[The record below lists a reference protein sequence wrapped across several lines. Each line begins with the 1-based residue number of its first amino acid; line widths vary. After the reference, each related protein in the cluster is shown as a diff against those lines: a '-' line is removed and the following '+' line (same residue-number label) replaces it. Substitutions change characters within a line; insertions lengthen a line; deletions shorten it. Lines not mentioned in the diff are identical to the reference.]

1 MPFELKDALDLLLD
15 GRDLSEEQAA
25 QTLRALTDPDCH
37 PAIAGAVLTA
47 LRCKG
52 ETAEEIR
59 GLAAAMRRLARR
71 PRLGTHEG
79 LTDIV
84 GTGGDGSGSLNLS
97 TGTALLAAACG
108 VPVVKHGNRSVS
120 SKSGSADVLE
130 VLGLRLPMEEEEA
143 GRSLEETGFSFLF
156 APYYHPAMK
165 SVAAV
170 RGALRVRTVF
180 NILGPLTNPAAPPFN
195 LIGAY
200 SPEMAELMAHT
211 LAGMEIERAFVIHG
225 DPGWD
230 EATPVGPFLLFDVTP
245 GAVERTVRDPAEWGL
260 PRCSP
265 EELAGGDAAYNA
277 GRIEAVFQGRESG
290 AHRDAL
296 TLGTALV
303 LELTGRAQGPA
314 DAVQAASEALDGGA
328 AAGLLEAIRR
338 GGSAGGMQH

>member
-1 MPFELKDALDLLLD
+1 MSFRLRDILEQLLE
-15 GRDLSEEQAA
+15 GRDLTGEQAA
-25 QTLRALTDPDCH
+25 AALEALTDPETP
-37 PAIAGAVLTA
+37 PAMAGAVLAA

-59 GLAAAMRRLARR
+59 GLAAAMRGLARR
-71 PRLGTHEG
+71 PSLSGRDGI
-79 LTDIV
+79 TDIV

-130 VLGLRLPMEEEEA
+130 VLGLRLPMDEEEA
-143 GRSLEETGFSFLF
+143 GRALNETGFSFLF

-170 RGALRVRTVF
+170 RVAMGVRTVF

-195 LIGAY
+195 LIGAF

-211 LAGMEIERAFVIHG
+211 LAGTDIERAFVIHG
-225 DPGWD
+225 EPGWD
-230 EATPVGPFLLFDVTP
+230 EATPVGPFLLFDVVP
-245 GAVERTVRDPAEWGL
+245 GAVERTVRDPAEWGFA
-260 PRCSP
+260 RCSP
-265 EELAGGDAAYNA
+265 ADLAGGDAAYNA
-277 GRIEAVFQGRESG
+277 ARIEAVFEGREAG

-296 TLGTALV
+296 ILGAALV
-303 LELTGRAQGPA
+303 LELTGRAAGPSEAAQAAA
-314 DAVQAASEALDGGA
+314 DALGQGSAANLLAAIRRRGSSGGA
-328 AAGLLEAIRR
+328 AG
-338 GGSAGGMQH
+338 

>member
-1 MPFELKDALDLLLD
+1 MPFPLKEILEQLLE
-15 GRDLSEEQAA
+15 GRDLSAEQAA
-25 QTLRALTDPDCH
+25 STLEALTDPECP
-37 PAIAGAVLTA
+37 PALAGAVLAA

-59 GLAAAMRRLARR
+59 GLAGAMRGLARR
-71 PRLGTHEG
+71 PLLGERDG
-79 LTDIV
+79 ITDIV

-130 VLGLRLPMEEEEA
+130 VLGLELPMDEREA
-143 GRSLEETGFSFLF
+143 GRSLEETSFSFLF

-170 RGALRVRTVF
+170 RGAMGVRTVF

-195 LIGAY
+195 LIGAF
-200 SPEMAELMAHT
+200 SPEMAELMANT
-211 LAGMEIERAFVIHG
+211 LAGTDIERAFVIHG

-230 EATPVGPFLLFDVTP
+230 EATPVGPFLLFDVVP

-260 PRCSP
+260 PRCSA
-265 EELAGGDAAYNA
+265 EDLAGGDAGYNA
-277 GRIEAVFQGRESG
+277 GRIEAVFRGEESG

-296 TLGTALV
+296 TLGAALV
-303 LELTGRAQGPA
+303 LELTGRAAGPTE
-314 DAVQAASEALDGGA
+314 AVEAAAAALDDGS
-328 AAGLLEAIRR
+328 AAGLLDAIRR
-338 GGSAGGMQH
+338 RRNDGEPVD